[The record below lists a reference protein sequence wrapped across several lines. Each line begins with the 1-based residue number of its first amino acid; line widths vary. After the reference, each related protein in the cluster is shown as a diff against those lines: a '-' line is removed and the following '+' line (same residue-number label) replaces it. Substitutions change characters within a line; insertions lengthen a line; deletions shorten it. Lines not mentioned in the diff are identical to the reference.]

1 MSTSFA
7 EPVLAWYA
15 RNARDLPWRAPGV
28 TPWAVLVSEIML
40 QQTPVARV
48 LPEYL
53 SWMTRWPTPAALAA
67 EPAGEAIRQWGRLG
81 YPRRALRLHETAT
94 ILVARHGGSVPAD
107 LDALRA
113 LPGIGSYTAAAVASF
128 AFGQRHA
135 VLDTNVRRVL
145 ARLAAGQPWA
155 GGASSAASV
164 AERRLAESLLPAEPA
179 VAARWSVAVM
189 ELGALVCT
197 AASPRCG
204 DCPVARECAWL
215 AAGRPAPAFGVTGAA
230 GASGVTG
237 AAAVAGSAEAGAG
250 RRRTQKYDGTDRQC
264 RGRLLAVLR
273 AASDPVRRA
282 DFDAVWVGQA
292 QLDRALDGLVADG
305 LVDPLPDGRF
315 ALPGARRCR
324 DEAGRRSA
332 DGQGGQSADGQGG
345 RSADGGLGRADT
357 GNLGGGGT
365 RKRFRGGVRAGA
377 RRSGTTRTRSYG
389 VDARV
394 HVAPGA
400 SRKITRVVS
409 ARGQHQVPQLSRRP

>member
-15 RNARDLPWRAPGV
+15 RHARDLPWRAPGA

-94 ILVARHGGSVPAD
+94 ILVARYGGSVPAD

-155 GGASSAASV
+155 GGSSSASV

-215 AAGRPAPAFGVTGAA
+215 AAGRPAPPAGTAGVNGTAETVRAAGAGGVNGKAGVAGGARAAGAA
-230 GASGVTG
+230 GAGR
-237 AAAVAGSAEAGAG
+237 

-273 AASDPVRRA
+273 ATSDPVRRA
-282 DFDAVWVGQA
+282 DFDVVWTAQA

-315 ALPGARRCR
+315 ALPG
-324 DEAGRRSA
+324 S
-332 DGQGGQSADGQGG
+332 
-345 RSADGGLGRADT
+345 
-357 GNLGGGGT
+357 
-365 RKRFRGGVRAGA
+365 
-377 RRSGTTRTRSYG
+377 
-389 VDARV
+389 
-394 HVAPGA
+394 
-400 SRKITRVVS
+400 
-409 ARGQHQVPQLSRRP
+409 

>member
-1 MSTSFA
+1 
-7 EPVLAWYA
+7 
-15 RNARDLPWRAPGV
+15 
-28 TPWAVLVSEIML
+28 VLVSEIML

-53 SWMTRWPTPAALAA
+53 GWMTRWPTPAALAA
-67 EPAGEAIRQWGRLG
+67 DPAGEAIRQWGRLG

-94 ILVARHGGSVPAD
+94 ILVARYGGSVPAD

-155 GGASSAASV
+155 GGSSSASV
-164 AERRLAESLLPAEPA
+164 AERRLAESLLPAEPT

-215 AAGRPAPAFGVTGAA
+215 AAARPAPPAGTAEAAGSADATGSAGAVGAAGATGAA
-230 GASGVTG
+230 GAVG
-237 AAAVAGSAEAGAG
+237 AAGAIG
-250 RRRTQKYDGTDRQC
+250 VRRRRTQKYDGTDRQC

-273 AASDPVRRA
+273 GASDPVHRA
-282 DFDAVWVGQA
+282 DFDAVWAGQA

-315 ALPGARRCR
+315 ALPG
-324 DEAGRRSA
+324 S
-332 DGQGGQSADGQGG
+332 
-345 RSADGGLGRADT
+345 
-357 GNLGGGGT
+357 
-365 RKRFRGGVRAGA
+365 
-377 RRSGTTRTRSYG
+377 
-389 VDARV
+389 
-394 HVAPGA
+394 
-400 SRKITRVVS
+400 
-409 ARGQHQVPQLSRRP
+409 VPLSR

>member
-1 MSTSFA
+1 MSTSYA

-15 RNARDLPWRAPGV
+15 RNARDLPWRAPGA

-53 SWMTRWPTPAALAA
+53 SWMARWPTPAALAA
-67 EPAGEAIRQWGRLG
+67 SPAGEAIRQWGRLG

-94 ILVARHGGSVPAD
+94 ILTARHGGAVPAD
-107 LDALRA
+107 LDALRE

-145 ARLAAGQPWA
+145 ARLVGGQP
-155 GGASSAASV
+155 GVGAATSAASV

-204 DCPVARECAWL
+204 GCPVAGDCAWL
-215 AAGRPAPAFGVTGAA
+215 AAGRPAEP
-230 GASGVTG
+230 
-237 AAAVAGSAEAGAG
+237 AGAG
-250 RRRTQKYDGTDRQC
+250 RRQGQKYDGTDRQC

-273 AASDPVRRA
+273 AAGDPVRQA
-282 DFDAVWVGQA
+282 DFDAAWAARA
-292 QLDRALDGLVADG
+292 QLDRALAGLVADG

-315 ALPGARRCR
+315 ALPGAGRGPGGGPVGSAGGSAG
-324 DEAGRRSA
+324 AGR
-332 DGQGGQSADGQGG
+332 G
-345 RSADGGLGRADT
+345 
-357 GNLGGGGT
+357 
-365 RKRFRGGVRAGA
+365 
-377 RRSGTTRTRSYG
+377 
-389 VDARV
+389 
-394 HVAPGA
+394 PGA
-400 SRKITRVVS
+400 GPGHD
-409 ARGQHQVPQLSRRP
+409 AA